1 MNTKQLLAALA
12 IFATVSA
19 ALTGI
24 ASLSETASGQNV
36 TGGNATT
43 AGGNVTG
50 GNATTAAT
58 VGPVTSEGGGEED
71 EYEK

>member
-24 ASLSETASGQNV
+24 ASLSETALGQ
-36 TGGNATT
+36 
-43 AGGNVTG
+43 NVTG

>member
-1 MNTKQLLAALA
+1 MNTKQIFMVAAIITAFGIAMVVTPALA
-12 IFATVSA
+12 K
-19 ALTGI
+19 
-24 ASLSETASGQNV
+24 NV

-50 GNATTAAT
+50 GNATRAVTA
-58 VGPVTSEGGGEED
+58 GPVTSEGGGEEE

>member
-1 MNTKQLLAALA
+1 MNTKQIFMVAAIITAFGVAMVATPALA
-12 IFATVSA
+12 
-19 ALTGI
+19 
-24 ASLSETASGQNV
+24 QNV

-43 AGGNVTG
+43 AGGNVT

-58 VGPVTSEGGGEED
+58 VGPVTSEGGGEEE

>member
-1 MNTKQLLAALA
+1 MKTKQIFIVAAIITAFGVATMVTPALA
-12 IFATVSA
+12 
-19 ALTGI
+19 
-24 ASLSETASGQNV
+24 QNV

-58 VGPVTSEGGGEED
+58 VGPVTSEGGGEEE